1 MVQEYGWMD
10 GWIQQYECRVCV
22 CVCKCVMLKKYSS
35 AMHGY
40 TVLVR
45 PRAS

>member
-1 MVQEYGWMD
+1 MDGWMD
-10 GWIQQYECRVCV
+10 GFNSMNVVFV